1 MVDQELSKKETT
13 ISLKD
18 DKTRSAGAATPVVL
32 QPPSKQALQAVS
44 SGAAAMIPR
53 TCLLRQ
59 DENAQA
65 QPGAIRMVGA
75 TPDVGNTVDDQTVA
89 DVEAPPPPPAE
100 EQTPRLETV
109 ESACIEAELVAE
121 ISPKDLQNHDIESS
135 GIILTAAPVEDKHML
150 LHFVQQRRVQVL
162 LLLLVLCMV
171 GITVGMVVGLSRE
184 QEDDLTAVVMID
196 ANGTQT
202 TITDKDQI
210 ELLVPSASEDGV

>member
-1 MVDQELSKKETT
+1 MVHQELSKEETT
-13 ISLKD
+13 IDVQD
-18 DKTRSAGAATPVVL
+18 DKTTRSDKDVKPPKAT
-32 QPPSKQALQAVS
+32 LQA
-44 SGAAAMIPR
+44 AASVIPR

-59 DENAQA
+59 DENVQA

-75 TPDVGNTVDDQTVA
+75 TPDVGNTGADDQTV
-89 DVEAPPPPPAE
+89 DAPPPTE
-100 EQTPRLETV
+100 EQTPRLETSV
-109 ESACIEAELVAE
+109 ESSDFIEAELVMAE
-121 ISPKDLQNHDIESS
+121 IISPTKDVQNHGDIESS

-184 QEDDLTAVVMID
+184 QEDDLTAVVLID

-202 TITDKDQI
+202 TITDPDQI
-210 ELLVPSASEDGV
+210 EELVPSASEDGV